1 MGGFKL
7 GKMTLGSVFKKP
19 ETVQYPFESK
29 PAPAGRKGHIV
40 VNIDDCVFC
49 GLCAKACPAMA
60 IEVDKAQRTWSIDYF
75 QCVQCFSCT
84 SACHKGCLSMDVAFP
99 QAAASKGVHV
109 VQAPVAED
117 SASEQVGVG

>member
-29 PAPAGRKGHIV
+29 PAPAGRKGHIA
-40 VNIDDCVFC
+40 VNVDECVFC

-60 IEVDKAQRTWSIDYF
+60 IEVDKSQRTWSIDYF
-75 QCVQCFSCT
+75 QCVQCFNCT
-84 SACHKGCLSMDVAFP
+84 FACHKGCLSMETAFP
-99 QAAASKGVHV
+99 QAAVSKTMF
-109 VQAPVAED
+109 VANARQEED
-117 SASEQVGVG
+117 ALG